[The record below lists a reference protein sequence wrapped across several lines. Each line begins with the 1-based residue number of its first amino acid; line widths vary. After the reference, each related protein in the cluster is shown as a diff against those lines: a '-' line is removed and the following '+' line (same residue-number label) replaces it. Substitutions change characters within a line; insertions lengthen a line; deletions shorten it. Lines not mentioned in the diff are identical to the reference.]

1 MAKKNLLV
9 QANDSITRLTIESLP
24 TEIVELSE
32 KDLQQIIG
40 GMPDGSPGGG
50 LFRLR

>member
-9 QANDSITRLTIESLP
+9 QAKDTVTRLTIESLP
-24 TEIVELSE
+24 TEMLQLSE

-40 GMPDGSPGGG
+40 GMPEPPPGGG
-50 LFRLR
+50 WRQ